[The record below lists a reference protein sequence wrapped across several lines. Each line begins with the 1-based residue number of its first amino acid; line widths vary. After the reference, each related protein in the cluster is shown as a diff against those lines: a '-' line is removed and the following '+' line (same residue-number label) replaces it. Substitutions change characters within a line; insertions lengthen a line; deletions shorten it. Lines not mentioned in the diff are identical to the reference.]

1 MSDYQQTTNS
11 FVPSPSS
18 RLYVCLF
25 PSDPKLARSISLFLN
40 NEIYQVRSFDLDR
53 EFIEF
58 VRDNH
63 NRIDCLVFLNNDLSR
78 FLLDRLYEREI
89 LLPAVIIESDLITN
103 NSNSFDR
110 EKDISIFEEA
120 TNSIV
125 YHNAEVRLYPTQLE
139 QIGSY
144 VKFAIG
150 KFLNLAPSCTLSNRS
165 TQFTFNRQDSGA
177 NSLVIQQRRLAE
189 KLKERLGYLGIYYK
203 RNSQDFYRNLSLEQ
217 KEKLFQELVA
227 DYRQIILNYF
237 DDCRDINQFIDKFV
251 NQAFFTD
258 LSVSQILEIHMELMD
273 EFAQKLKIEGR
284 SEEILL
290 DYRLA
295 LIDIIAHLCEM
306 YRRAIPREDIPL
318 ELILGVD

>member
-1 MSDYQQTTNS
+1 MSDYQTPNNS
-11 FVPSPSS
+11 FAPSPSS

-25 PSDPKLARSISLFLN
+25 PSDEKLARSIDSFLN
-40 NEIYQVRSFDLDR
+40 NELYQVRNFDLER
-53 EFIEF
+53 EFIDF
-58 VRDNH
+58 VRQNY
-63 NRIDCLVFLNNDLSR
+63 NQIDCLVFLSNRTSR
-78 FLLDRLYEREI
+78 FLLDRLYEQEI
-89 LLPAVIIESDLITN
+89 LLPAVIIERERFLN
-103 NSNSFDR
+103 NSTLSVKEAGNSSLQED
-110 EKDISIFEEA
+110 EIEI
-120 TNSIV
+120 I
-125 YHNAEVRLYPTQLE
+125 YHNAEVRLYPSQLE

-144 VKFAIG
+144 IKFAIG
-150 KFLNLAPSCTLSNRS
+150 KFLNLAPSCTLSNRP
-165 TQFTFNRQDSGA
+165 TQIAFNHQELDA

-203 RNSQDFYRNLSLEQ
+203 RNPQDFYRNLSLEQ
-217 KEKLFQELVA
+217 KEKLFKELSG

-237 DDCRDINQFIDKFV
+237 QDYWDINQLIDKFV

-273 EFAQKLKIEGR
+273 EFAQHLKIEGR

-306 YRRAIPREDIPL
+306 YRRSIPREDIPL

>member
-1 MSDYQQTTNS
+1 MPDYQTPNNS
-11 FVPSPSS
+11 FVPSQSS
-18 RLYVCLF
+18 RLYVCLL
-25 PSDPKLARSISLFLN
+25 PSDEKLARSIDSFLN
-40 NEIYQVRSFDLDR
+40 NELYQVRNFDLER
-53 EFIEF
+53 EFIDF
-58 VRDNH
+58 VRQNH
-63 NRIDCLVFLNNDLSR
+63 NHTSR
-78 FLLDRLYEREI
+78 FLLDRLYEQEI
-89 LLPAVIIESDLITN
+89 LLPAVIIERERFFN
-103 NSNSFDR
+103 NSTLSVKEAKSSFPTED
-110 EKDISIFEEA
+110 EIEI
-120 TNSIV
+120 I
-125 YHNAEVRLYPTQLE
+125 YHNAEVRLYPSQLE

-144 VKFAIG
+144 IKFAIG

-165 TQFTFNRQDSGA
+165 TQITIDRQELDA

-203 RNSQDFYRNLSLEQ
+203 RNPQDFYRNLSLEQ
-217 KEKLFQELVA
+217 KEKLFKELSG

-237 DDCRDINQFIDKFV
+237 EDYWDINQLIDKFV

-273 EFAQKLKIEGR
+273 EFAQHLKIEGR

-306 YRRAIPREDIPL
+306 YRRSIPREDIPL

>member
-1 MSDYQQTTNS
+1 MSDYQPTNNS
-11 FVPSPSS
+11 SAPSSSS

-25 PSDPKLARSISLFLN
+25 PLDEKLARSIDSFLN
-40 NEIYQVRSFDLDR
+40 NELYQIRNFDLERD
-53 EFIEF
+53 FIDF
-58 VRDNH
+58 VRQNH
-63 NRIDCLVFLNNDLSR
+63 NQIDCLVFSSNHTSR
-78 FLLDRLYEREI
+78 LLLDRLYEQEI
-89 LLPAVIIESDLITN
+89 LLPVVIIERERSLN
-103 NSNSFDR
+103 NSNLSV
-110 EKDISIFEEA
+110 EEA
-120 TNSIV
+120 KIFLPQEEEIEII
-125 YHNAEVRLYPTQLE
+125 YHNAEVRLYPSQLE

-144 VKFAIG
+144 IKFAIG
-150 KFLNLAPSCTLSNRS
+150 KFLNLAPSCTLSNHS
-165 TQFTFNRQDSGA
+165 TQVAIDRQELDS

-189 KLKERLGYLGIYYK
+189 KLKERLGYLGIFYK
-203 RNSQDFYRNLSLEQ
+203 RNPQDFYCNLSLEQ
-217 KEKLFQELVA
+217 KEKLFQELSG

-237 DDCRDINQFIDKFV
+237 DDYWDINQSIDKFV

-273 EFAQKLKIEGR
+273 EFAQHLKIEGR

-306 YRRAIPREDIPL
+306 YRRSIPREDIPL